1 MKKYIAKIS
10 ILGLIIFIFCI
21 SILMIPTQAYF
32 TKVVTSVAN
41 VIRAANYD
49 LEITVVP
56 KTKGNTDLT
65 NGNEL
70 EAGEYTITLVPNE
83 NCAKHGFC
91 VIEING
97 KTYYT
102 VPIEDEA
109 LNLTLKLDTDSE
121 VRFIAHWGEAEN
133 YEIVD
138 SEWTLVKEG
147 DTIAEMTSTVVSL
160 AQVEETTSETSTA
173 TAETTATETT
183 METTTATETTATE
196 TTMETTTTV
205 EESTVETTTEET
217 TTLPAETTAETT
229 TDVNSES

>member
-49 LEITVVP
+49 LEIIVVP
-56 KTKGNTDLT
+56 KTNGNTDFT

-102 VPIEDEA
+102 VPIEDKRMT
-109 LNLTLKLDTDSE
+109 LTLKLDTDSE

-147 DTIAEMTSTVVSL
+147 DTIAE
-160 AQVEETTSETSTA
+160 
-173 TAETTATETT
+173 
-183 METTTATETTATE
+183 
-196 TTMETTTTV
+196 TTTTV